1 MANKAM
7 PLLKCFRKNLDRAS
21 FPGVLT
27 HLSEM
32 KEFFQSDL
40 NSKRRQLKISDMT
53 WSKTLERLVIF
64 LAYCSHMLKRDIR
77 LELVE
82 DMVIVESFV
91 KHLKKNRRLKN
102 NTAANY
108 LMCFIRVAKFLHANK
123 SRRNYD
129 AVESISDLRALQN
142 QLMRVHA
149 VLESTKEPEKRQL
162 FWPQLQESTRSL
174 HQQFEDEIHDLQQ
187 KAHLHMNFTL
197 LLLFA
202 ITQVLLKSSE
212 PCASLSMSQ
221 RTKLISLLGSYRTER
236 VL

>member
-7 PLLKCFRKNLDRAS
+7 PLFKCFRKNLDIAL

-64 LAYCSHMLKRDIR
+64 LAYCSHMLKQDIR

-129 AVESISDLRALQN
+129 AVESISDLCAFRTNLCEY
-142 QLMRVHA
+142 M
-149 VLESTKEPEKRQL
+149 L
-162 FWPQLQESTRSL
+162 FWNLPKNPRRDSFFGL
-174 HQQFEDEIHDLQQ
+174 
-187 KAHLHMNFTL
+187 
-197 LLLFA
+197 
-202 ITQVLLKSSE
+202 SSKNQ
-212 PCASLSMSQ
+212 PVRFISNS
-221 RTKLISLLGSYRTER
+221 RTKFMIFSRKHTCT
-236 VL
+236 